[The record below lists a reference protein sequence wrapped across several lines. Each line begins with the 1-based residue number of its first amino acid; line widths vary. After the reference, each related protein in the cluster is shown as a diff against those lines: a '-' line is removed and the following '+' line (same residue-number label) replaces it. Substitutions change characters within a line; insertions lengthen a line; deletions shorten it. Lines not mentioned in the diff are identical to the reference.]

1 MTGEEVDPREPLLK
15 KLFYLDMDKVPGS
28 IGLMDSKQG
37 DLAAFQELADQ
48 LYTDVL
54 RAG

>member
-1 MTGEEVDPREPLLK
+1 MTGEEVDPREPVMK
-15 KLFYLDMDKVPGS
+15 RTFYMDIDKVPGS

-37 DLAAFQELADQ
+37 NLAAFQELADQ